1 MIDKYEKRQQ
11 TEEAN
16 YKRVYAEWIDSLTE
30 EQKAEMDPALLK
42 PHVDGKAGGVAEC
55 DLADSPLASYNPHEE
70 AEDTEDKPEVV
81 NGMSP
86 EDVWEILRRVIG
98 EIKSSKNPGL
108 TIECV
113 ALASGLSYLGDSQQ
127 EIATRHGVTRAA
139 VSKRCVEFCNAIGL
153 EPSRAMRSVEAR
165 EAYRD
170 ARNKSLGK

>member
-1 MIDKYEKRQQ
+1 MISRYEKRQQ
-11 TEEAN
+11 LEESN
-16 YKRVYAEWIDSLTE
+16 YKKVYADWIDSLSDE
-30 EQKAEMDPALLK
+30 DKAGMKTSLLK
-42 PHVDGKAGGVAEC
+42 PHVDGKAGGVADC
-55 DLADSPLASYNPHEE
+55 DLADSPLASYNPHEDDGQPE
-70 AEDTEDKPEVV
+70 ERAEVV

-139 VSKRCVEFCNAIGL
+139 VSKRCVQFCEAIGL
-153 EPSRAMRSVEAR
+153 EPSRAMRSLDAR

>member
-1 MIDKYEKRQQ
+1 MSSEEK
-11 TEEAN
+11 A
-16 YKRVYAEWIDSLTE
+16 K
-30 EQKAEMDPALLK
+30 MDPALLK

-55 DLADSPLASYNPHEE
+55 DLADSPLASYDPSKEE
-70 AEDTEDKPEVV
+70 DAAPEVAPAT
-81 NGMSP
+81 GMGK
-86 EDVWEILRRVIG
+86 EDVWEVLRRVIG

-139 VSKRCVEFCNAIGL
+139 VSKRCVQFCEAIGL
-153 EPSRAMRSVEAR
+153 EPSRAMRSLEAR

>member
-1 MIDKYEKRQQ
+1 MISRYEKRQQ
-11 TEEAN
+11 TEESN
-16 YKRVYAEWIDSLTE
+16 YKKVYNAWIETLSE
-30 EQKAEMDPALLK
+30 EEKADMSPALLK
-42 PHVDGKAGGVAEC
+42 PHVDGKAGGVADC
-55 DLADSPLASYNPHEE
+55 DLADSNLASYNPHE
-70 AEDTEDKPEVV
+70 DDGQPEEKVEV
-81 NGMSP
+81 TSGMSP
-86 EDVWEILRRVIG
+86 EEVWEILRRVIG

-153 EPSRAMRSVEAR
+153 DPSRAMRSLDAR

>member
-30 EQKAEMDPALLK
+30 EQKSEMDPALLK

-55 DLADSPLASYNPHEE
+55 DLADSPLASYNPHED
-70 AEDTEDKPEVV
+70 DTQPDSKPEVV
-81 NGMSP
+81 N
-86 EDVWEILRRVIG
+86 G